1 VTDLLER
8 WHGYLATGVQA
19 LKDAGEIDA
28 TIDVDHAATSI
39 LTAVTGGAGML
50 QATDRI
56 SYLEIAL
63 AESLDGLRR
72 PGNRPRR
79 KVSAA

>member
-1 VTDLLER
+1 
-8 WHGYLATGVQA
+8 
-19 LKDAGEIDA
+19 
-28 TIDVDHAATSI
+28 
-39 LTAVTGGAGML
+39 ML
-50 QATDRI
+50 QATNRI

>member
-1 VTDLLER
+1 
-8 WHGYLATGVQA
+8 
-19 LKDAGEIDA
+19 LKDSGEIDA
-28 TIDVDHAATSI
+28 SVDTASAATSI

-56 SYLEIAL
+56 FYLEVAVTE
-63 AESLDGLRR
+63 ALDGLRR
-72 PGNRPRR
+72 PGGRRRR